1 MMIWK
6 GAIWYLSIFIKI
18 NMSRFT
24 MFLYVEGQLIGS
36 FVLNVHNNQNTDS
49 WSYIMHDV
57 RRITEGAQNIYLQCV
72 ENILGKM
79 LTGLIKLK
87 SVELNTEAY
96 LSRVQP

>member
-1 MMIWK
+1 
-6 GAIWYLSIFIKI
+6 
-18 NMSRFT
+18 

-49 WSYIMHDV
+49 WSYIMYGV
-57 RRITEGAQNIYLQCV
+57 KRITEGAQNIFLQCV